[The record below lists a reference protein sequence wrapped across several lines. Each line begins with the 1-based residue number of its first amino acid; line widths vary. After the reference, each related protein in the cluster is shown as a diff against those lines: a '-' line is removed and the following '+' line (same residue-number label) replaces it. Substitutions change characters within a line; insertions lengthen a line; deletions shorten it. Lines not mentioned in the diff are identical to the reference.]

1 MSTTFST
8 RRAASTSHKPHK
20 PHKPPSMQAGGHRAL
35 VCEVSGQAVLL
46 RVGDRQ
52 VDARQAF
59 SCLVALQAG
68 DAVAAL
74 LDDQQQWWV
83 MAVLERSGAQDVQLQ
98 GQGALELC
106 AERVNIN
113 ARDTLS
119 LAAPQVRLSC
129 EQADATGE
137 RLNLVG
143 SAIKAIGATLSTL
156 FDRVQHHSQQHMRS
170 TEGLDRTQAGHMELQ
185 ARQLLQIHS
194 EHALID
200 GEKLVKARGAQI
212 HLG

>member
-20 PHKPPSMQAGGHRAL
+20 PPSTQAGWHRAL
-35 VCEVSGQAVLL
+35 VREVSAQAVSL
-46 RVGDRQ
+46 RIGDRQ
-52 VDARQAF
+52 VQARQAF

-83 MAVLERSGAQDVQLQ
+83 MAVLERSGAQDMQLQ
-98 GQGALELC
+98 GRGALELC
-106 AERVNIN
+106 AERVSVN

-143 SAIKAIGATLSTL
+143 SAVKAIGATLSTL

>member
-8 RRAASTSHKPHK
+8 RRAASA
-20 PHKPPSMQAGGHRAL
+20 PHKPPSTQAGWHRAS
-35 VCEVSGQAVLL
+35 VHEVSAQAVSL
-46 RVGDRQ
+46 RVGDRVVQ
-52 VDARQAF
+52 ARQAF
-59 SCLVALQAG
+59 SCLVALQTG
-68 DAVAAL
+68 DGVAAL
-74 LDDQQQWWV
+74 VDDQQQWWV
-83 MAVLERSGAQDVQLQ
+83 MAVLERSGAQDMQLQ
-98 GQGALELC
+98 SQGSLELN
-106 AERVNIN
+106 AERVGVN

-129 EQADATGE
+129 EQADAMGE

-143 SAIKAIGATLSTL
+143 SAVKAIGATLSTL